1 MHVRRSFHPAVEGH
15 RPPACQPTLPHNQG
29 QRRRVGSHRR
39 ERSDTPRRVR
49 LHRGLGHSPSR
60 GGAVSR
66 FVPVGQSTTTPSS
79 KTQRAEIEL
88 EIYIA
93 ANGYVQNAGFTQNP
107 IPALET
113 GNITG
118 PLAIV
123 LHRTVSTSAAST
135 LSAFRRG
142 IGTHFLIDKDGTTY
156 QCASLLKKTAHV
168 GPIRARCHIEGTC
181 SPNELAT
188 FKDWESRMKCHD
200 HEKGKRYPTRYPMN
214 EDSVGIEVVAMY
226 QEATMQWDAATR
238 HRRSSRH
245 LCYAQRMSTDT
256 SCPHPTPNNA
266 PTATALFSTC
276 SAIVGISDPVRFT
289 SQPPNR
295 PMAK

>member
-1 MHVRRSFHPAVEGH
+1 
-15 RPPACQPTLPHNQG
+15 
-29 QRRRVGSHRR
+29 
-39 ERSDTPRRVR
+39 
-49 LHRGLGHSPSR
+49 
-60 GGAVSR
+60 VSR

-88 EIYIA
+88 EIYIG
-93 ANGYVQNAGFTQNP
+93 ANGYVQNAGFTQNS

-113 GNITG
+113 GAITG
-118 PLAIV
+118 PVAVV

-168 GPIRARCHIEGTC
+168 GPIRSRCHIEGTC
-181 SPNELAT
+181 LPDELAT

-200 HEKGKRYPTRYPMN
+200 HEKVKSYPTRYPMN

-226 QEATMQWDAATR
+226 QEATAQWDAATPEQT
-238 HRRSSRH
+238 RSIRVLVEILKDQYGLSDSDIYEHHKIARKTEGEGSD
-245 LCYAQRMSTDT
+245 LYYV
-256 SCPHPTPNNA
+256 PN
-266 PTATALFSTC
+266 PPP
-276 SAIVGISDPVRFT
+276 IVSPRF
-289 SQPPNR
+289 PFP
-295 PMAK
+295 